1 MSTCCTTLSPDNDCN
16 RSHPKMEDRKPYD
29 EVVTPIGRAI
39 YYVLAVSSLIGLAY
53 SIGALWPSKREDGS
67 LVEIPN
73 SKYLAVVLTSLYA
86 IGLARTLFFDRPPPS
101 HKIGPHLEWF
111 YPFCVY
117 MTAFVIAFTCHS
129 DFGVVF
135 AISVITCGIAIFQ
148 LSHPVEEFNV
158 GKSLC
163 VIMWSV
169 LICLCFTEGKDAI
182 QGFICGFSAVFMG
195 VFMVVVIRD
204 LETAQFCS
212 QCNGR
217 VTSK

>member
-1 MSTCCTTLSPDNDCN
+1 
-16 RSHPKMEDRKPYD
+16 
-29 EVVTPIGRAI
+29 
-39 YYVLAVSSLIGLAY
+39 
-53 SIGALWPSKREDGS
+53 
-67 LVEIPN
+67 
-73 SKYLAVVLTSLYA
+73 
-86 IGLARTLFFDRPPPS
+86 
-101 HKIGPHLEWF
+101 
-111 YPFCVY
+111 

-217 VTSK
+217 VISKQ